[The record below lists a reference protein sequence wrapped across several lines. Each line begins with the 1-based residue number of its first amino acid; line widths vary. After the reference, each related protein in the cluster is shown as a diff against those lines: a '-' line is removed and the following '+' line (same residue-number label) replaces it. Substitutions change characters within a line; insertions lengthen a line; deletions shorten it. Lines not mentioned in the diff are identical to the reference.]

1 MSFENPKPPC
11 MNRRL
16 TELVDYADA
25 TRVALLDVAATV
37 PVDGFAVRPVPERWS
52 AAELLEHLARVETG
66 CARVIA
72 KRAAGAREAG
82 VGQEREESSML
93 GALDGRGVTDRSRKL
108 TAPEIVAPTGGF
120 SRERSLDALAGSRA
134 DFKRAVA
141 NADGLALGEVRHT
154 HVVLGELD
162 LYQWILF
169 VAQHE
174 QRHLPQLEEIAEQL
188 RSTTP

>member
-1 MSFENPKPPC
+1 

-25 TRVALLDVAATV
+25 VRAALLDVALTV
-37 PVDGFAVRPVPERWS
+37 PVDLFTERPAPERWS

-66 CARVIA
+66 CARIIA

-82 VGQEREESSML
+82 IGAEREDGSML

-108 TAPEIVAPTGGF
+108 KAPGIVAPTGGF
-120 SRERSLDALAGSRA
+120 SRGLALEALATSRA
-134 DFKRAVA
+134 EFRQAVA
-141 NADGLALGEVRHT
+141 DADGLALREVRHT
-154 HVVLGELD
+154 HVVLGEID

-174 QRHLPQLEEIAEQL
+174 KRHTPQLEEIAGQL
-188 RSTTP
+188 RRPT